1 MAPAEVFASR
11 TRENIFA
18 APAMPPLATFWSDY
32 VAKRARGALNV
43 GRSAGNPEFMSRAL
57 RKGVQCLCR
66 GALLPAP
73 DSMKFAAVLAA
84 LVFASAHAV
93 AQEEAWNAGRIFVPA
108 SLSQTGE
115 ACVSK
120 IGGKC
125 MDRIA
130 EGRHPVILFMH
141 GCDPTPRPRAFLDLG
156 AIVVQPNSF
165 WQGERCTLNAAEM
178 AKLLAGRANDLAD
191 AARQLQ
197 AAPWADPARLVLA
210 GYSQGGIAAAL
221 YEGSEF
227 RARIVIAWPCQLRPT
242 GPSGPE
248 TGVRGKGP
256 VLAIQS
262 RNDALYTRLNIEG
275 DCGPDISGRP
285 GSRSVLIPGNIREI
299 MNHPAAREAIAAF
312 VPEVMR

>member
-1 MAPAEVFASR
+1 MKP
-11 TRENIFA
+11 
-18 APAMPPLATFWSDY
+18 
-32 VAKRARGALNV
+32 
-43 GRSAGNPEFMSRAL
+43 
-57 RKGVQCLCR
+57 GVI
-66 GALLPAP
+66 
-73 DSMKFAAVLAA
+73 LAA
-84 LVFASAHAV
+84 LVFASTHAA
-93 AQEEAWNAGRIFVPA
+93 AQEEAWNAGKIFVPA
-108 SLSQTGE
+108 SFSQTGE
-115 ACVSK
+115 ACTGR

-130 EGRHPVILFMH
+130 KGRHPVILFMH
-141 GCDPTPRPRAFLDLG
+141 GCNATQRPKAFLDLG
-156 AIVVQPNSF
+156 AIVVEPNSF

-178 AKLLAGRANDLAD
+178 GKLLALRANDLAD
-191 AARQLQ
+191 AAKQLK
-197 AAPWADPARLVLA
+197 AASWADPKRLLLA

-221 YEGSEF
+221 YEGPEF
-227 RARIVIAWPCQLRPT
+227 KARIVIAWPCQPRSS

-299 MNHPAAREAIAAF
+299 MDHPAAREAIAAF
-312 VPEVMR
+312 VPEVLR